1 MNPVKIDVFDRYIM
15 RGGDQ
20 SLQNIEDLCD
30 FGFNMLQQ
38 PFEPELFDDVV
49 IDVIRKL
56 TKDLD
61 KWNTTLPMKSDLAM
75 LSLWPIKMVTK
86 QSI

>member
-1 MNPVKIDVFDRYIM
+1 MNPIKVKVFDNYIM

-30 FGFNMLQQ
+30 YGFDMMQQ
-38 PFEPELFDDVV
+38 PFESDLFDDVV

-61 KWNTTLPMKSDLAM
+61 R
-75 LSLWPIKMVTK
+75 
-86 QSI
+86 

>member
-38 PFEPELFDDVV
+38 PFEPCLLYTSPSPRDV
-49 IDVIRKL
+49 
-56 TKDLD
+56 
-61 KWNTTLPMKSDLAM
+61 
-75 LSLWPIKMVTK
+75 
-86 QSI
+86 

>member
-1 MNPVKIDVFDRYIM
+1 MKKSDQVKIETFDRYIM

-30 FGFNMLQQ
+30 YGFNLCQLGYD
-38 PFEPELFDDVV
+38 PEVFNEVV

-56 TKDLD
+56 TGDL
-61 KWNTTLPMKSDLAM
+61 NS
-75 LSLWPIKMVTK
+75 
-86 QSI
+86 